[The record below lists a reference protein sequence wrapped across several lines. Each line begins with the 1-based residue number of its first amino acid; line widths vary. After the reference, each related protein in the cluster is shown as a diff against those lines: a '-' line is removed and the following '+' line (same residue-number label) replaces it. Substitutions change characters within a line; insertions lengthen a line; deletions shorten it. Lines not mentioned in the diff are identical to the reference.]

1 LCPGA
6 APPKMNDLHQLD
18 NPLSHGLLDLSIWQ
32 LVAVTLL
39 LTHVTI
45 AGVTLFLH
53 RAQAHRAVELHPV
66 VSHFFRFWLWLT
78 TGMITRE
85 WVAIHRKHHS
95 SCETEEDPHSP
106 QTQGIHALL
115 WRGVEIYR
123 VAAQDQAMVARY
135 GRGTPDDW
143 LERHVYGVHPN
154 WGIGIMLVAN
164 VLLFGPLGL
173 TIWAVQMVWIPFWA
187 AGVINGLG
195 HWWGYR
201 NYETD
206 DAATN
211 LVPWA
216 ILVGGEELHNNHHA
230 APGSARLSARW
241 FEFDIGWAYIR
252 LLQMLGLARVHHD
265 AFSRAASTAGALP
278 TVATIDRRF
287 VRDVVLPILRDER
300 DDIDRAGRRLRRK
313 ARWLLLRQRSRLDA
327 WQKGQLEQL
336 LASSERLQAAYE
348 ARLHLVAIWR
358 QAAAGDIENVQ
369 REFRDWCSRAEQSG
383 VARLRAFAETLRGQL
398 LLPAPA

>member
-1 LCPGA
+1 
-6 APPKMNDLHQLD
+6 MDDLHHPD
-18 NPLSHGLLDLSIWQ
+18 NPLSHGLLDLSIWE
-32 LVAVTLL
+32 LVLVTLL

-45 AGVTLFLH
+45 AAVTLFLH
-53 RAQAHRAVELHPV
+53 RAQAHRAVELHPL
-66 VSHFFRFWLWLT
+66 VSHFFRAWLWLT
-78 TGMITRE
+78 TGMVTRE
-85 WVAIHRKHHS
+85 WVAIHRKHHT

-123 VAAQDQAMVARY
+123 VAAQDQAMLARY

-154 WGIGIMLVAN
+154 WGVGTMLVAN

-173 TIWAVQMVWIPFWA
+173 TVWAVQMVWIPFWA

-216 ILVGGEELHNNHHA
+216 ILIGGEELHNNHHA

-252 LLQMLGLARVHHD
+252 LLQALGLARVRHD
-265 AFSRAASTAGALP
+265 AFSRAASTTGELP
-278 TVATIDRRF
+278 SVATIDKRF

-300 DDIDRAGRRLRRK
+300 YDIDRAGQRLRRK
-313 ARWLLLRQRSRLDA
+313 ARWLLLRQRTRLDA
-327 WQKGQLEQL
+327 WQKEQLEQL
-336 LASSERLQAAYE
+336 LASSERLKAAYE
-348 ARLHLVAIWR
+348 ARLRLVEIWR
-358 QAAAGDIENVQ
+358 QAAAGDIETVR

-398 LLPAPA
+398 LLPVPA

>member
-1 LCPGA
+1 
-6 APPKMNDLHQLD
+6 MDDLHHPD
-18 NPLSHGLLDLSIWQ
+18 NPLSHGLLDLSIWE
-32 LVAVTLL
+32 LVLVTLL

-45 AGVTLFLH
+45 AAVTLFLH
-53 RAQAHRAVELHPV
+53 RAQAHRAVELHPL
-66 VSHFFRFWLWLT
+66 VSHFFRAWLWLT
-78 TGMITRE
+78 TGMVTRE

-95 SCETEEDPHSP
+95 SCETAEDPHSP
-106 QTQGIHALL
+106 QTRGIHALL

-123 VAAQDQAMVARY
+123 VAAQDQAMLARY

-154 WGIGIMLVAN
+154 WGVGTMLVAN

-173 TIWAVQMVWIPFWA
+173 TVWAVQMVWIPFWA

-216 ILVGGEELHNNHHA
+216 ILIGGEELHNNHHA

-252 LLQMLGLARVHHD
+252 LLQALGLARVRHD
-265 AFSRAASTAGALP
+265 AFSRAASTTGELP
-278 TVATIDRRF
+278 SVATIDKRF

-300 DDIDRAGRRLRRK
+300 YDIDRAGQRLRRK
-313 ARWLLLRQRSRLDA
+313 ARWLLLRQRTRLDA
-327 WQKGQLEQL
+327 WQKEQLEQL
-336 LASSERLQAAYE
+336 LASSERLKAAYE
-348 ARLHLVAIWR
+348 ARLRLVEIWR
-358 QAAAGDIENVQ
+358 QAAAGDIETVR

-398 LLPAPA
+398 LLPVPA

>member
-1 LCPGA
+1 
-6 APPKMNDLHQLD
+6 MNDLHQLD

-32 LVAVTLL
+32 LVAVMLL

-154 WGIGIMLVAN
+154 WGVGTMLVAN

-173 TIWAVQMVWIPFWA
+173 TVWAVQMVWIPFWA

-216 ILVGGEELHNNHHA
+216 ILIGGEELHNNHHA

-252 LLQMLGLARVHHD
+252 LLQALGLARVRHD
-265 AFSRAASTAGALP
+265 AFSRAASTTGELP
-278 TVATIDRRF
+278 SVATIDKRF

-300 DDIDRAGRRLRRK
+300 YDIDRAGQRLRRK
-313 ARWLLLRQRSRLDA
+313 ARWLLLRQRTRLDA
-327 WQKGQLEQL
+327 WQKEQLEQL
-336 LASSERLQAAYE
+336 LASSERLKAAYE
-348 ARLHLVAIWR
+348 ARLRLVEIWR
-358 QAAAGDIENVQ
+358 QAAAGDIETVR

-398 LLPAPA
+398 LLPVPA

>member
-1 LCPGA
+1 
-6 APPKMNDLHQLD
+6 MDDLHHPD
-18 NPLSHGLLDLSIWQ
+18 NPLSHGLLDLSIWE
-32 LVAVTLL
+32 LVLVTLL

-45 AGVTLFLH
+45 AAVTLFLH
-53 RAQAHRAVELHPV
+53 RAQAHRAVELHPL
-66 VSHFFRFWLWLT
+66 VSHFFRAWLWLT
-78 TGMITRE
+78 TGMVTRE
-85 WVAIHRKHHS
+85 WVAIHRKHHT

-123 VAAQDQAMVARY
+123 VAAQDQAMLARY

-154 WGIGIMLVAN
+154 WGVGTMLVAN

-173 TIWAVQMVWIPFWA
+173 TVWAVQMVWIPFWA

-216 ILVGGEELHNNHHA
+216 ILIGGEELHNNHHA

-252 LLQMLGLARVHHD
+252 LLQALGLARVRHD
-265 AFSRAASTAGALP
+265 AFSRAASTTGELP
-278 TVATIDRRF
+278 SVATIDKRF

-300 DDIDRAGRRLRRK
+300 YDIDRAGQRLRRK

-336 LASSERLQAAYE
+336 LASSERLKAAYE
-348 ARLHLVAIWR
+348 ARLRLVEIWR
-358 QAAAGDIENVQ
+358 QAAAGDIESV
-369 REFRDWCSRAEQSG
+369 RRDFRDWCNRAEQSG
-383 VARLRAFAETLRGQL
+383 VVRLRAFAETLRGQL

>member
-1 LCPGA
+1 
-6 APPKMNDLHQLD
+6 
-18 NPLSHGLLDLSIWQ
+18 LSHGLLDLSVWE
-32 LVAVTLL
+32 LVLVTLL

-66 VSHFFRFWLWLT
+66 VSHFFRAWLWLT
-78 TGMITRE
+78 TGMVTRE

-95 SCETEEDPHSP
+95 SCETAEDPHSP
-106 QTQGIHALL
+106 QTRGIHALL

-123 VAAQDQAMVARY
+123 VAAQDQAMLERY

-154 WGIGIMLVAN
+154 WGIGISLVAN

-173 TIWAVQMVWIPFWA
+173 TVWAVQMVWIPFWA

-216 ILVGGEELHNNHHA
+216 ILIGGEELHNNHHA

-252 LLQMLGLARVHHD
+252 LLQALGLARVRHD
-265 AFSRAASTAGALP
+265 AFSHVASKAGALP
-278 TVATIDRRF
+278 TVATIDQRF

-300 DDIDRAGRRLRRK
+300 YGIDRAGQRLRRK

-336 LASSERLQAAYE
+336 LASSERLKAAYE
-348 ARLHLVAIWR
+348 ARLRLVEIWR
-358 QAAAGDIENVQ
+358 QAAAGDIESV
-369 REFRDWCSRAEQSG
+369 RRDFRDWCNRAEQSG
-383 VARLRAFAETLRGQL
+383 VVRLRAFAETLRGQL

>member
-1 LCPGA
+1 
-6 APPKMNDLHQLD
+6 M
-18 NPLSHGLLDLSIWQ
+18 
-32 LVAVTLL
+32 TLL

-45 AGVTLFLH
+45 AAVTLFLH

-66 VSHFFRFWLWLT
+66 VSHFFRAWLWLT
-78 TGMITRE
+78 TGMVTRE

-95 SCETEEDPHSP
+95 RCETEEDPHSP

-123 VAAQDQAMVARY
+123 VAAQDQAMLARY

-154 WGIGIMLVAN
+154 WGVGTMLVAN

-173 TIWAVQMVWIPFWA
+173 TVWAVQMVWIPFWA

-216 ILVGGEELHNNHHA
+216 ILIGGEELHNNHHA

-252 LLQMLGLARVHHD
+252 LLQALGLARVRHD
-265 AFSRAASTAGALP
+265 AFSRAARTSGDLP
-278 TVATIDRRF
+278 TVATIDQRF
-287 VRDVVLPILRDER
+287 IRDVVLPILRDER
-300 DDIDRAGRRLRRK
+300 YGIDRAGQRLRRK

-327 WQKGQLEQL
+327 WQKEQLEQL
-336 LASSERLQAAYE
+336 LASSERLKAAYE
-348 ARLHLVAIWR
+348 ARLHLVEIWR
-358 QAAAGDIENVQ
+358 QAAAGDIETVR

-398 LLPAPA
+398 LPVPA